1 MKTICFYFQ
10 IHQPFRLKRYRFTNI
25 GKDHYYYDD
34 FANED
39 IMQQLA
45 QKAYIPANRVLYD
58 IIKNSDKKFKVAFSI
73 SGLALEQME
82 IYTPE
87 VIDGLMKLADTGC
100 VEFLAETYA
109 HSLSSL
115 IDPIEFR
122 MQVKMHSKKI
132 EELFGQKPK
141 VFRNTELLYSDEIGA
156 QVAELGFEGM
166 LTEGAKRVLGWKSP
180 NYVYKSASAPNLN
193 LLLRNTRF
201 SEDIAY
207 KFSDYSWANYP
218 LTADKFINWIADSPK
233 EEKVFNVFMNYE
245 TLGASQPRE
254 TGIFEF
260 MKALPRFAEAKKIIF
275 STPSEVFA
283 NNKPVGTIASLHP
296 MSWADE
302 EKDTTAWLGNLLQE
316 EAFKKLYENAER
328 IRMSQSRRL
337 KQDWLYLQSS
347 DHFYYMGT
355 KKNLAFSPYSSPYEA
370 FNNYMNVLSD
380 CIECIDAEYPSTIE
394 NEELNS
400 LLKTIHNQADE
411 IEGLK
416 ERIESLSAQ
425 SK

>member
-34 FANED
+34 FSNED
-39 IMQQLA
+39 IMQQIA
-45 QKAYIPANRVLYD
+45 RDSYIPANRALLD
-58 IIKNSDKKFKVAFSI
+58 MIKKSDGKFKVAFSI

-87 VIDGLMKLADTGC
+87 VIDGLLKLAETGC

-109 HSLSSL
+109 HSLASL

-122 MQVKMHSKKI
+122 LQVKMHSKKI

-141 VFRNTELLYSDEIGA
+141 VFRNTELLYSDEIGE
-156 QVAELGFEGM
+156 QVADLGFEGM

-180 NYVYKSASAPNLN
+180 NYVYESASAPNLK
-193 LLLRNTRF
+193 LLLRNSKL

-207 KFSDYSWANYP
+207 KFSDYSWENYP
-218 LTADKFINWIADSPK
+218 LTADKFINWIAETPK
-233 EEKVFNVFMNYE
+233 EEKVFNLFMNYE
-245 TLGASQPRE
+245 TLGSSQPKG

-260 MKALPRFAEAKKIIF
+260 MKALPQFAESKKISF
-275 STPSEVFA
+275 STPSEVF
-283 NNKPVGTIASLHP
+283 NNYKSIGAISSLHP

-302 EKDTTAWLGNLLQE
+302 EKDTTAWAGNLLQE
-316 EAFKKLYENAER
+316 EAFKKLYLNAER

-337 KQDWLYLQSS
+337 KQDWLYLQAS

-355 KKNLAFSPYSSPYEA
+355 KKNLAFSPYASPYEA

-380 CIECIDAEYPSTIE
+380 LNECMEAEYPSTIE

-400 LLKTIHNQADE
+400 LLKTIHNQAEE
-411 IEGLK
+411 IEDLK
-416 ERIESLSAQ
+416 EKL
-425 SK
+425 KN

>member
-34 FANED
+34 FAIED

-45 QKAYIPANRVLYD
+45 QKSYIPANRALFE
-58 IIKNSDKKFKVAFSI
+58 IIKNSDKKFKVAFSV

-82 IYTPE
+82 IYAPE
-87 VIDGLMKLADTGC
+87 VIDGLIRLADTGC

-122 MQVKMHSKKI
+122 TQVKMHSKKI
-132 EELFGQKPK
+132 EDLFGKKPK
-141 VFRNTELLYSDEIGA
+141 VFRNTELLYSDEIGT
-156 QVAELGFEGM
+156 QVADLGFEGM
-166 LTEGAKRVLGWKSP
+166 LTEGAKRTLGWKSP
-180 NYVYKSASAPNLN
+180 NYVYRSASAPNLK
-193 LLLRNTRF
+193 LLLRNAKL

-207 KFSDYSWANYP
+207 KFSDYSWENYP
-218 LTADKFINWIADSPK
+218 LTADKFVKWIADSPK
-233 EEKVFNVFMNYE
+233 EEKVFNLFMNYE
-245 TLGASQPRE
+245 TLGASQPKE

-260 MKALPRFAEAKKIIF
+260 MKALPRFAESKKITF
-275 STPSEVFA
+275 STPSEVFE
-283 NNKPVGTIASLHP
+283 NYQPIDNIASLHP

-337 KQDWLYLQSS
+337 KQDWLYMQSS

-355 KKNLAFSPYSSPYEA
+355 KKHLAFSPYSSAYEA

-380 CIECIDAEYPSTIE
+380 CDECMEAEYPSTIE

-411 IEGLK
+411 IENLK
-416 ERIESLSAQ
+416 EKLEGLT
-425 SK
+425 K